1 MRYSVTERELTP
13 VLARFG
19 IHGAIRGMAEL
30 LHRFDTEDSQ
40 EVRLIVRVDLAD
52 GRALVVKLLREENVT
67 QEGLTAQ
74 GAFSEHLRAR
84 GVDTP
89 RRYRAGDA
97 LCLPLAVAGRQV
109 LVTVED
115 FMPGEMTLV
124 TEADGCHVA
133 QPVIFDPLA
142 ENDLMDPEVFRELLP
157 RLSEPQRRQGE
168 AILHQQEA
176 LMQSLAPLARR
187 PRYAVQG
194 DMSNCN
200 LYRTPAGGLGCYDYN
215 NCGNNTLLGDMA
227 LEAYLVC
234 RLLDDPAPANDAS
247 DRSRL
252 ALFVAA
258 YDAVRP
264 LSAKDRQLLRQIA
277 ALTEGFW
284 PWVIRWEDGS
294 LHAALERGDG
304 AAVDAIL
311 AQMAARLRG
320 EAMLWP
326 KAVEGIG

>member
-1 MRYSVTERELTP
+1 M
-13 VLARFG
+13 
-19 IHGAIRGMAEL
+19 GAIRGMAEL
-30 LHRFDTEDSQ
+30 LHCFDTEDSQ

-115 FMPGEMTLV
+115 FMPGEMTVV
-124 TEADGCHVA
+124 TEADVADIAALLARTHTIAEADGCHVA

-168 AILHQQEA
+168 ATLHQREA
-176 LMQSLAPLARR
+176 LMRSLAPLARR